1 MYGEDRKARVG
12 HGHSQNAKS
21 PKKFL
26 RTDLKTFLRMLL
38 QRDERYFETLTE
50 LFLFF
55 PGNIIGGIPPRQ
67 RRLLAALRTRRVLS
81 TFFKSAASFSFSR
94 KKERRR
100 RGCAYFRPSP
110 FAG

>member
-67 RRLLAALRTRRVLS
+67 KKAARGLTHK
-81 TFFKSAASFSFSR
+81 KSAFNF
-94 KKERRR
+94 
-100 RGCAYFRPSP
+100 F
-110 FAG
+110 